1 MQSGTPLHGVSE
13 QDVGI
18 MDCYSLVKELKKL
31 KADGIKA
38 SGSSVAEE
46 AKDQDGTDG
55 AGAKEDVNGKKDED
69 MDSATL
75 MLVDEGIVEDDPIKK
90 AVQKAAEA
98 KMDGVIFWRKVADVE
113 PALNA
118 AVYPSWHLL
127 FLVDCYTSR
136 PKVCLDYLSK
146 IKAWAEAA
154 KIKNFKVAVPV
165 GKRFDL
171 VDKIMQG
178 MSTLWPK
185 TMQCYITTLSAS
197 ETQSVRQRCNYVVVG
212 VFGEANG
219 FQAPVSAPLLKCRA
233 KKSEKLRVRCMN
245 RCCSLRSPDEVAR
258 IAAATES
265 VDPAREIEPDDLEIE
280 DDGGYEEDE
289 ETGAS
294 NENFQQEGQRD
305 YLIDLWCFSR
315 PESFYGGL
323 YSFMNVAQAQMIV
336 IVSTS
341 GHPSSAIAARQTGL
355 PVYVVID
362 RVSEHSFQHGQV
374 LAMDR
379 FKDRAS

>member
-1 MQSGTPLHGVSE
+1 MMQSGTPLHGVSE

-38 SGSSVAEE
+38 SDSSVADE
-46 AKDQDGTDG
+46 AKGGNDG
-55 AGAKEDVNGKKDED
+55 AGEKEKDKKDED

-75 MLVDEGIVEDDPIKK
+75 MLVDESMVEDDPIKK

-98 KMDGVIFWRKVADVE
+98 KMDGVTFWRKLADVE

-118 AVYPSWHLL
+118 AVYPSWHLI
-127 FLVDCYTSR
+127 FMVDCYTSR
-136 PKVCLDYLSK
+136 PKVCLEYLGK

-154 KIKNFKVAVPV
+154 KVKSFKVAVPV

-171 VDKIMQG
+171 LDKVMQG

-185 TMQCYITTLSAS
+185 TMQCYISTLSAGD
-197 ETQSVRQRCNYVVVG
+197 TQSVRHRCNYVVIG

-233 KKSEKLRVRCMN
+233 KKSEKLRMRCMN
-245 RCCSLRSPDEVAR
+245 RSCPLRSPDEVAR

-265 VDPAREIEPDDLEIE
+265 VDPSREIEPDDLEVE

-289 ETGAS
+289 ETGGS
-294 NENFQQEGQRD
+294 GSLENFQEGQRD

-323 YSFMNVAQAQMIV
+323 YSFMDVAQAQMIV
-336 IVSTS
+336 IISTS
-341 GHPSSAIAARQTGL
+341 GHPSSVVAARKTGL
-355 PVYVVID
+355 PIHVVID
-362 RVSEHSFQHGQV
+362 RISEHSYQHGQI
-374 LAMDR
+374 LAMER
-379 FKDRAS
+379 FKDRAI